1 MIKILSY
8 GILMI
13 TAVMTTF
20 GILITCV
27 VIVQGVFCAGELCTF
42 REPDEPTRVKLN
54 SDLALWSGKI
64 VASSLLLI
72 WSIATNFEWILNVCN
87 QSSELHE

>member
-1 MIKILSY
+1 MIRSNLEIKITKPLSY

-13 TAVMTTF
+13 TAVMTTL

-42 REPDEPTRVKLN
+42 REPDEPTGVRLN
-54 SDLALWSGKI
+54 SS
-64 VASSLLLI
+64 
-72 WSIATNFEWILNVCN
+72 
-87 QSSELHE
+87 